1 MSNVYYHAS
10 YHAINSDNHLYEGKR
25 GESVTRDAHKERP
38 SETVYTLI
46 LCFFF
51 FDASHVPFM
60 FY

>member
-25 GESVTRDAHKERP
+25 GERESVTRDAHKERP

-46 LCFFF
+46 LCFFLF
-51 FDASHVPFM
+51 
-60 FY
+60 